1 MKILLNMIK
10 EYDQERTKKLESY
23 GLKVLR
29 FWNEDVLLGLGVVE
43 EIIEGKI
50 EEMEKSLKPPLSR
63 GQEKSPKPP
72 LSRGQ

>member
-50 EEMEKSLKPPLSR
+50 EEMEKSPQPPLSR
-63 GQEKSPKPP
+63 GQ
-72 LSRGQ
+72 